1 MYLHEPCQPS
11 KKLFAKI
18 GNIPEKGLPNTEN
31 RLPKQFLAVDLRGNG
46 LFHSPIWAEN
56 HSPVWPERLSHS
68 LVVMP
73 VTSLKMRKKV
83 RSLVKPAEV

>member
-31 RLPKQFLAVDLRGNG
+31 RLPKQFLAVDLRDKW
-46 LFHSPIWAEN
+46 LFSVTLLAEN

-73 VTSLKMRKKV
+73 VTSLKMRKKE